1 MEEILR
7 KAFEYGMEYIAV
19 PVAGIPFDIWYTQ
32 HKDKIDLAIEEY
44 LHSQAK
50 EIILT
55 KELSKIKYQNQC
67 IDSAIE
73 KYLKEQN
80 KKIVDNTPI
89 YNITWK

>member
-32 HKDKIDLAIEEY
+32 HKDKIDLAIE
-44 LHSQAK
+44 
-50 EIILT
+50 
-55 KELSKIKYQNQC
+55 
-67 IDSAIE
+67 

-80 KKIVDNTPI
+80 KKIVDSKDKTEITPETFGLDKTI
-89 YNITWK
+89 LVVSNHPIGSTYIGNSNKTQ